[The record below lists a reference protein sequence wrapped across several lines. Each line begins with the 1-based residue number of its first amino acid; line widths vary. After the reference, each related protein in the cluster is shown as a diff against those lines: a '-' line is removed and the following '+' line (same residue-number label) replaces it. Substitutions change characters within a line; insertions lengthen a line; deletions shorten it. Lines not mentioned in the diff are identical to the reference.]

1 MQEMNTL
8 EDYTQFDSISQSIM
22 TELNDMT
29 HDVVLASDRIDSL
42 QLVVMDTTELKQ
54 YIDNIETVKNTVQ
67 KQFCQLM
74 KICGN
79 AFNSLQTML
88 KTQQE
93 ELTDKIFET
102 SDETQNML
110 NDVLSK
116 LSDLDHSIND
126 IKSFN
131 EPHGICMPKM
141 SSSSMAR
148 LCWRFS
154 WIQ

>member
-1 MQEMNTL
+1 
-8 EDYTQFDSISQSIM
+8 
-22 TELNDMT
+22 
-29 HDVVLASDRIDSL
+29 
-42 QLVVMDTTELKQ
+42 
-54 YIDNIETVKNTVQ
+54 
-67 KQFCQLM
+67 M

-131 EPHGICMPKM
+131 EPHGISQNHLENAKWLIENVKNSEGKSIKGLKITTQNVASILEAYERKM
-141 SSSSMAR
+141 KNKHNK
-148 LCWRFS
+148 
-154 WIQ
+154 Q